1 VVAFALI
8 PDFGKTIDRLQW
20 IAEHPARAE
29 VSKTFDILA
38 VPSLIGTAIVYL
50 LLARERAPRLAWTG
64 GILLG
69 LGMCGLMAVEGYE
82 TLEFALVHDG
92 RFDLHA
98 LAHVVDNLSTAPE
111 IVLGIMFIVCAVLG
125 VVVTAIALWRSRVV
139 PRAVPLLMIVFIVTD
154 AGLSQPLL
162 GHVIALVAATWL
174 AFTILQAE
182 AAPQSAASA
191 RGTT

>member
-1 VVAFALI
+1 RGLRDARVRARPRRKV
-8 PDFGKTIDRLQW
+8 R
-20 IAEHPARAE
+20 PARAR
-29 VSKTFDILA
+29 
-38 VPSLIGTAIVYL
+38 
-50 LLARERAPRLAWTG
+50 ARRGQPLDGARDRARDHVHRL
-64 GILLG
+64 
-69 LGMCGLMAVEGYE
+69 
-82 TLEFALVHDG
+82 
-92 RFDLHA
+92 R
-98 LAHVVDNLSTAPE
+98 
-111 IVLGIMFIVCAVLG
+111 VLG

-162 GHVIALVAATWL
+162 GHVIALVAATWV